1 MLCLDPTI
9 EARGN
14 CLQCIVQVLYT
25 METSAMETSAM
36 ETNAR
41 ATVPHML
48 IKRANKKWEVRS
60 RDKRD
65 RCHVNILYN
74 NN

>member
-48 IKRANKKWEVRS
+48 IKRANKK
-60 RDKRD
+60 
-65 RCHVNILYN
+65 
-74 NN
+74 